1 MSIQPMSGSFSSEGF
16 DPTVVEHAAA
26 LPPASDV
33 PDLASLLESS
43 APAAP
48 REQEAP
54 QLDPAR
60 ERDFLSFFDMIDNP
74 FSDSVNPAF
83 FYRTDAHDLAF
94 IRMMMVIEHDVSLGL
109 VTGLS
114 GTGKTLVSQMIL
126 RNLDPSK
133 YLPALV
139 LVCPNMSKIALL
151 REILTEAGVPLP
163 EPPFTTHDL
172 LKLLSDTIIRL
183 HEQGEK
189 LVILIDECHF
199 LSSECLHILR
209 TISNIEIPERKLV
222 TCVLFGE
229 QKFLKRLEN
238 PSYESLRNRMYLRS
252 ELGALEPQEAE
263 QYIKFRLMV
272 VGGDENLFEAPAVA
286 AIHSA
291 SGGICRGINRLCMQS
306 MIQAFTDGKRKIDEG
321 VVATC
326 VSQM

>member
-1 MSIQPMSGSFSSEGF
+1 MPIEPMSGSFSSEGF
-16 DPTVVEHAAA
+16 DPAVIMHAGE
-26 LPPASDV
+26 LPHASDV
-33 PDLASLLESS
+33 PDLASLLENRASNVVK
-43 APAAP
+43 
-48 REQEAP
+48 EKEAP
-54 QLDPAR
+54 KLDPAR

-109 VTGLS
+109 VTGVS

-126 RNLDPSK
+126 KNLDPSK

-139 LVCPNMSKIALL
+139 LVCPNMSKMALL
-151 REILTEAGVPLP
+151 REILHEAGVPLP

-183 HEQGEK
+183 HEKGEK
-189 LVILIDECHF
+189 LVVLIDECHF
-199 LSSECLHILR
+199 LSAECLHILR

-222 TCVLFGE
+222 TCILFGE

-252 ELGALEPQEAE
+252 ELGALEPRETE
-263 QYIKFRLMV
+263 QYMKFRLMV
-272 VGGDENLFEAPAVA
+272 VGGDEHLFDASALA
-286 AIHSA
+286 AIHAA

-306 MIQAFTDGKRKIDEG
+306 MIQAFTDGKRLIDEAI
-321 VVATC
+321 VAAC
-326 VSQM
+326 VRGM